1 MSAGTVLIGKGPG
14 RIRSVLLAV
23 AIFSASP
30 CLAQAEPDAAR
41 LAAARELMV
50 ASDIK
55 ESMRTLYPRMAEAMG
70 QQMRQMF
77 VDNAV
82 PEGLSVQ
89 LTAALQANLA
99 SMNDVFTP
107 AFIDKL
113 SGIYARH
120 FTTEELKRVSAM
132 MRDPVMVR
140 FRAETPAMMGEM
152 MPLIF
157 EAVKPRQQQFQ
168 EKLRQIVTDWLRQHP
183 EDKAKLRSPTAS

>member
-1 MSAGTVLIGKGPG
+1 MRRA
-14 RIRSVLLAV
+14 LAL
-23 AIFSASP
+23 AAMLAMAAPAMAASP
-30 CLAQAEPDAAR
+30 AEPDAAR

-82 PEGLSVQ
+82 PEGLSTQ

-107 AFIDKL
+107 AFIDRL
-113 SGIYARH
+113 SSIYARH
-120 FTTEELKRVSAM
+120 FTTEELQRVSTM

-140 FRAETPAMMGEM
+140 FRAETPAMMSEM

-168 EKLRQIVTDWLRQHP
+168 EKLRQIVTDWLQQHP
-183 EDKAKLRSPTAS
+183 EDKAKLRSPSAS

>member
-1 MSAGTVLIGKGPG
+1 MIRAALIAAALVSAAPA
-14 RIRSVLLAV
+14 LAETK
-23 AIFSASP
+23 
-30 CLAQAEPDAAR
+30 AQPDAAR

-55 ESMRTLYPRMAEAMG
+55 ETMRNLYPRMAEAMG
-70 QQMRQMF
+70 QQIRQLF

-89 LTAALQANLA
+89 MTAALQANVA
-99 SMNDVFTP
+99 SMDEIFTP
-107 AFIDKL
+107 ALIDRL
-113 SGIYARH
+113 SSVYAEH
-120 FTTEELKRVSAM
+120 FTADELKRVSVM

-140 FRAETPAMMGEM
+140 FRAETPGMMTEM
-152 MPLIF
+152 MPVIF

-168 EKLRQIVTDWLRQHP
+168 QKMQQIIVDWLRQHP